1 MTPPL
6 ADKTVL
12 RREMLALRAALD
24 GAEVAR
30 ASLAVAAR
38 VRELVRWRG
47 AAEVLAYWPT
57 KNEIDTRPLVAE
69 LWARGAR
76 VLLPRCRRGE
86 PGLADLACVAR
97 EADLAPGAFSLLEPG
112 PACPLALDAA
122 PDVVLVPGVAF
133 DRLGRRLGFGG
144 GYYDRILAR
153 PGMDGALVVGLAHA
167 FQLLP
172 ELPADPWD
180 RPVDV
185 LCADGETL
193 WFK

>member
-1 MTPPL
+1 VIRPL
-6 ADKTVL
+6 ADKAAL
-12 RREMLALRAALD
+12 RREMLARRAALA
-24 GAEVAR
+24 GAEVIR

-38 VRELVRWRG
+38 VRELRRWRD
-47 AAEVLAYWPT
+47 AVEILAYWPT

-69 LWARGAR
+69 SWGRGVR

-86 PGLADLACVAR
+86 AGVADLACVTR

-112 PACPLALDAA
+112 PACALASDAA
-122 PDVVLVPGVAF
+122 PDLVLVPGLAF
-133 DRLGRRLGFGG
+133 DREGRRLGFGG

-153 PGMDGALVVGLAHA
+153 PALAGALVVGLAHG
-167 FQLLP
+167 FQLQP

-185 LCADGETL
+185 LCTDEETL

>member
-1 MTPPL
+1 MIRPL
-6 ADKTVL
+6 ADKAAL
-12 RREMLALRAALD
+12 RREMLARRAALD

-30 ASLAVAAR
+30 ASLAAAAR
-38 VRELVRWRG
+38 VRELDRWSA

-69 LWARGAR
+69 LWGRGAR
-76 VLLPRCRRGE
+76 VLLPRCRQGE
-86 PGLADLACVAR
+86 PGLADLACVVC
-97 EADLAPGAFSLLEPG
+97 EADLVPGAFSLLEPG
-112 PACPLALDAA
+112 PGCALASDAA
-122 PDVVLVPGVAF
+122 PDLVLVPGLAF
-133 DRLGRRLGFGG
+133 DRKGRRLGFGG